1 MWCISCMS
9 LWRCLEDLTNTIKM
23 EIQELIFFYLHENTN
38 TIEVQFR
45 LNVDSEEEIR
55 IDLIDLNEAS
65 DFGYDLILEDYD
77 LKGDEDDD
85 EEFYWL
91 ESPSIDEDNLINFL
105 NEYYVVSPEK
115 LPKPELI

>member
-1 MWCISCMS
+1 
-9 LWRCLEDLTNTIKM
+9 M

-45 LNVDSEEEIR
+45 LNIDSEEEIR
-55 IDLIDLNEAS
+55 TDFIDLNES
-65 DFGYDLILEDYD
+65 TDFGYELLIEDYD
-77 LKGDEDDD
+77 LQEDEED

-91 ESPSIDEDNLINFL
+91 ESPSIDEDNLLTFL
-105 NEYYVVSPEK
+105 NEYYIVSPEK